1 MPHTPRPWNM
11 QKREPGD
18 KTIFVSQPADGYHR
32 LRAEIDCDDCD
43 TETAEANARLIAA
56 APELYEACKKAAYGT
71 HHPACK
77 CKREYSANPERYC
90 TCWVAM
96 AQAAIAKAEGRP
108 A

>member
-1 MPHTPRPWNM
+1 MPHTPGPWNM

-56 APELYEACKKAAYGT
+56 APELLEACKLLIEVFNRSGASDYPTVKKAA
-71 HHPACK
+71 
-77 CKREYSANPERYC
+77 
-90 TCWVAM
+90 
-96 AQAAIAKAEGRP
+96 AAIAKAEGRP